1 MSEERIT
8 YRIELLAFLTEDTG
22 AAVRGLAD
30 HFAIPVEQAA
40 ELVTSAP
47 VVIREHTDAAE
58 ARDFIGTLVSIGA
71 RVRATCEQTGV
82 SRDYE
87 RTPRAETLA
96 LAALPPAPDAR
107 PDAGRAEAAEN
118 AALPLAD
125 APAEHQGAADV
136 PRSTPILEEAQ
147 PFDSAAIEMV
157 RWRQQRE
164 EMERIAAEKERARAS
179 RRVGLTPAGTPVAAA
194 AAAAAAPVPA
204 PAPAPTHDL
213 GRADGAAAAR
223 NPSGDVAITDGELAA
238 AFRAATASGA
248 RASGGI
254 DSTGSN
260 EAVRY
265 CPSCEWRMRDPFVC
279 GHCGWDISEGARR
292 CLHCRGP
299 VDTLTVGPHN
309 QNALI
314 ALGVLAGLVVV
325 LQLIRT
331 ESFLQGLAGL
341 FAGGAA
347 IAAFLGYTRGP
358 RCLQCDEPADVE
370 RLPKAERE
378 AIVRVRNGAWLAA
391 GALAVLAVVGMA
403 TGAPSA
409 RWLVAETARY
419 EASAP
424 LPEGYDITRELVTN
438 EVAGGGAVVCS
449 EAAARNDAAAVQAFI
464 LYVCELPEGM
474 PDGVI
479 RASLPTLLAS
489 GALGVDAGAPQA
501 VDWNGRSAFQ
511 STLTVDPWGR
521 PSHGLARLLVENGA
535 VILAAYSGPATSVS
549 ENPAGAAFFAGFT
562 VDGL

>member
-1 MSEERIT
+1 MSEERTT
-8 YRIELLAFLTEDTG
+8 YRIEILTFLTEDTG

-47 VVIREHTDAAE
+47 VVVREHTDAAE
-58 ARDFIGTLVSIGA
+58 ARDFIGTLVAIGA
-71 RVRATCEQTGV
+71 RVRATCEQTDV

-96 LAALPPAPDAR
+96 LAALPPEE
-107 PDAGRAEAAEN
+107 AEPRDSAQ
-118 AALPLAD
+118 D
-125 APAEHQGAADV
+125 HAPATEI
-136 PRSTPILEEAQ
+136 PRFTPILEEAA
-147 PFDSAAIEMV
+147 PFDAAEIEKV
-157 RWRQQRE
+157 RWRQQRD
-164 EMERIAAEKERARAS
+164 EMERIAAEKEKARAA
-179 RRVGLTPAGTPVAAA
+179 RRVGLTPVGTPVAPALPSTEPAA
-194 AAAAAAPVPA
+194 TPSAAPLA
-204 PAPAPTHDL
+204 
-213 GRADGAAAAR
+213 GAV
-223 NPSGDVAITDGELAA
+223 SDEELAA
-238 AFRAATASGA
+238 AFRTATTGPASALGGAGNGVDGASGA
-248 RASGGI
+248 A
-254 DSTGSN
+254 
-260 EAVRY
+260 EAIRY

-279 GHCGWDISEGARR
+279 GHCGWDVTEGARR

-314 ALGVLAGLVVV
+314 ALGVLAGLVVI

-331 ESFLQGLAGL
+331 QSALQGLAGL
-341 FAGGAA
+341 CAGAAA

-358 RCLQCDEPADVE
+358 RCLQCGEPADVE

-378 AIVRVRNGAWLAA
+378 AISRVRNGSWLAA

-403 TGAPSA
+403 AGAPSA

-424 LPEGYDITRELVTN
+424 LPEGYDISRELVTN

-449 EAAARNDAAAVQAFI
+449 EAAARNDAAPVQAFI

-474 PDGVI
+474 PDTVI

-489 GALGVDAGAPQA
+489 GALGVDASTPTP
-501 VDWNGRSAFQ
+501 VDWNGRAAFQ
-511 STLTVDPWGR
+511 SELTVDPWGR
-521 PSHGLARLLVENGA
+521 PSHGIARLLVEGGA
-535 VILAAYSGPATSVS
+535 VILAAYSGPATSVAQ
-549 ENPAGAAFFAGFT
+549 NPAGSAFLAGFT
-562 VDGL
+562 IDGL